1 MDVDDL
7 VRVFAAQL
15 RRQDLHVAGKYHHF
29 GIVLLDQARNL
40 GEGWLLVLWID
51 RDVVVRDTVPLHHA
65 AQVIMVGNHAGD
77 FAVQFIAV
85 PAMQQVGQ
93 AVRLAAGHQ
102 HDTLLLFGIGDTPVH
117 RELFGDRGKGFA
129 QRFDTKWQ
137 GVGTDF
143 VTHEEPATEIV
154 RVMARFSDP
163 AVV

>member
-1 MDVDDL
+1 MNVDDL

-15 RRQDLHVAGKYHHF
+15 GRQDLHVTGQHHHF
-29 GIVLLDQARNL
+29 GVVLFDQARYL
-40 GEGWLLVLWID
+40 GESRLLVLRID
-51 RDVVVRDTVPLHHA
+51 RDVVVRNAVPLHHA